1 LADEPTSGLDSHLA
15 EAVVSQLRA
24 LARGDGVGQP
34 QRTVICTVHQP
45 SSDLF
50 RLFDKLLVLADGR
63 VAYFGPAA
71 SVGAHFAQLGF
82 PMAPHTNPAD
92 HLMAVLVDP
101 GNPAQSAT
109 NRKQICDHAASV
121 PDKELSTVGGGG
133 GGAALSLGGASGA
146 GYDVVRSPLLSAVD
160 WAACRSYTVHR
171 VVYRAS
177 ARR

>member
-101 GNPAQSAT
+101 GNPA
-109 NRKQICDHAASV
+109 ASV

-171 VVYRAS
+171 VVCRAS
-177 ARR
+177 TRR